1 MGGGMGG
8 FGAFSSGAAAQAP
21 PMGGVGGAAIGGM
34 TAAPINIAQ
43 RQGSS
48 GSSFGVMGSP
58 SKPKGAGGNLSAAGV
73 VGGLTPKGGLEEDF
87 AELSG
92 MWGNK

>member
-1 MGGGMGG
+1 MGTVWISLAGWRVARNADRPIGK
-8 FGAFSSGAAAQAP
+8 S
-21 PMGGVGGAAIGGM
+21 GGM
-34 TAAPINIAQ
+34 TAPPINIAQ

-73 VGGLTPKGGLEEDF
+73 VGDLTPKGGLEEDF